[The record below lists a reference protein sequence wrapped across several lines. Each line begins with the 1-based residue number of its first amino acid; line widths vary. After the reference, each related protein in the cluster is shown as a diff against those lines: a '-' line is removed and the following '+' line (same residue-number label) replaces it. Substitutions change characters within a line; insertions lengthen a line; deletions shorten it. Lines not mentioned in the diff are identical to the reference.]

1 NTFLFFFFCF
11 FGWAL
16 RPPTTSTQ
24 CVSPKKFKIKI
35 CVVPRPHPYQ
45 NYRVY
50 QSGEVQVG
58 FPAKVGETNLCTS
71 LA

>member
-1 NTFLFFFFCF
+1 YFCVF
-11 FGWAL
+11 CGGVFA
-16 RPPTTSTQ
+16 PTTSTQ

-45 NYRVY
+45 NYSVY